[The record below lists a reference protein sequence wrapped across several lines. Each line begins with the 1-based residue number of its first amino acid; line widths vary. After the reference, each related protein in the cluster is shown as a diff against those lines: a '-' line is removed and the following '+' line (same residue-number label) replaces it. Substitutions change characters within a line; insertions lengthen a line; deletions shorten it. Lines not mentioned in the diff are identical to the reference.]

1 MEFIK
6 NLFKEDETKAIGLC
20 SFKKNPPK
28 EVIQRVIPDFRAKN
42 LVFITNTKNNF
53 LLS

>member
-6 NLFKEDETKAIGLC
+6 KLFKEDDKVIGLC
-20 SFKKNPPK
+20 SFRKKTPK
-28 EVIQRVIPDFRAKN
+28 IHTYTTEFSSVKLFYA
-42 LVFITNTKNNF
+42 TNTKNNF

>member
-6 NLFKEDETKAIGLC
+6 SLFKEDDTHAIGLC
-20 SFKKNPPK
+20 SFRKNPPK
-28 EVIQRVIPDFRAKN
+28 EVIRTVVPDFSTKN
-42 LVFITNTKNNF
+42 LVFVTNTKNNF

>member
-6 NLFKEDETKAIGLC
+6 NLFKDDEKAIGLC
-20 SFKKNPPK
+20 SIK
-28 EVIQRVIPDFRAKN
+28 EKESKTYSFTPEYSAIKLIYS
-42 LVFITNTKNNF
+42 TNTKNNF

>member
-6 NLFKEDETKAIGLC
+6 NLLREDESKAIGLC
-20 SFKKNPPK
+20 SFRKNPPK
-28 EVIQRVIPDFRAKN
+28 EVIQRIVPDFRTKN

>member
-6 NLFKEDETKAIGLC
+6 SLFKEDDTQAIGLC
-20 SFKKNPPK
+20 SFRKNHPQP
-28 EVIQRVIPDFRAKN
+28 VIKNVVPDFSTKN

>member
-6 NLFKEDETKAIGLC
+6 SLFKDDETKAIGLC
-20 SFKKNPPK
+20 SFRKNPQR
-28 EVIQRVIPDFRAKN
+28 ETIQNIVPDFRTKN